1 VRAPPTLQVHKIAL
15 EERLP
20 QAMFGH
26 QSDNL
31 VAQEIPMSVQSNH
44 FLSTGVLLATKWH
57 PLDEMHQFVASFGG
71 VGDKMASLTHS

>member
-1 VRAPPTLQVHKIAL
+1 MRAPPTLQARKIAL
-15 EERLP
+15 QERLP

-57 PLDEMHQFVASFGG
+57 LDEMYQFVVSFGG